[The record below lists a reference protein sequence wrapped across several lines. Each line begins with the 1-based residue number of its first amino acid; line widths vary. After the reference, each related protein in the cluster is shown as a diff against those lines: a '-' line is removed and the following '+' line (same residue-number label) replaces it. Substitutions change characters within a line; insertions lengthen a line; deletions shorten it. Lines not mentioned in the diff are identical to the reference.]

1 MYCSFGERRQRCQL
15 NKTKSISADDKA
27 AVLGSQGVLFAM
39 KRLSEAFLVSSS
51 TLKGTSAI
59 PMNRLQFPD
68 LDVDFTLQLFY
79 IESQT
84 GEEVR
89 SLYLFPFSR
98 FNDSFR

>member
-1 MYCSFGERRQRCQL
+1 MYCSFGERRQSCQL
-15 NKTKSISADDKA
+15 NKAKDISADDKA

-39 KRLSEAFLVSSS
+39 KRLSEAFLVSSSS

-84 GEEVR
+84 GEEAR
-89 SLYLFPFSR
+89 SIYSFFSR